1 MENKNMT
8 MFDLLIETHIGLKR
22 QGPGSPEMTMR
33 ALSFVDNLN
42 EEAYIA
48 DLGCGTGGQTMVI
61 AQNTIGHII
70 GVDMIPNFIDIF
82 NQNVKQLHLENRVT
96 GIVGSVE
103 ELPFKKEEL
112 DLIWSEGVIDGI
124 GFEKAVTY
132 WNGFL
137 KKGGYLAV
145 TCPSWLT
152 DECPSEVEKFW
163 VDAGSG
169 LDSIENNI
177 SILQNTGYRFISSF
191 TLPEECWIQNYFA
204 PREAAEKL
212 LLEKYSGN
220 QMVEA
225 YIEGD
230 RREVELYTK
239 YKQYYGYVFYIGK
252 KI

>member
-42 EEAYIA
+42 EESYIA

-132 WNGFL
+132 
-137 KKGGYLAV
+137 
-145 TCPSWLT
+145 
-152 DECPSEVEKFW
+152 
-163 VDAGSG
+163 
-169 LDSIENNI
+169 
-177 SILQNTGYRFISSF
+177 
-191 TLPEECWIQNYFA
+191 
-204 PREAAEKL
+204 
-212 LLEKYSGN
+212 
-220 QMVEA
+220 
-225 YIEGD
+225 
-230 RREVELYTK
+230 
-239 YKQYYGYVFYIGK
+239 
-252 KI
+252 

>member
-42 EEAYIA
+42 EESYIA

-204 PREAAEKL
+204 PREAVEKS